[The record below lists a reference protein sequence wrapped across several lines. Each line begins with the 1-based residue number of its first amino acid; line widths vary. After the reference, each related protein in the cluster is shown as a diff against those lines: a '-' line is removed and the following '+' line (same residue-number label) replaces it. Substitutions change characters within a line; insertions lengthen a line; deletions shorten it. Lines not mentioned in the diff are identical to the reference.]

1 MNKKE
6 FQSRNKKFI
15 KKISSDKTFKKLTNS
30 WFVRSVKHE
39 YSYHFSWLGVPIIQY
54 PQDVIAYQ
62 EIIWKVKPDLII
74 ETGIARGGSLIFSAS
89 ILEII
94 GKGKVL
100 GIDID
105 IHKEN
110 RKAVERHP
118 LSKRIHM
125 LEGSSISS
133 EIMRH
138 VRRIADNKK
147 RILVMLDSNHTHE
160 HVLEELRLYSPFVS
174 KGSYIIV
181 FDSIIGDL
189 PDYLHKNRPWGR
201 KNNPKTAILQFLKEN
216 DRFRIDSETGNKLA
230 ITVSPYGYLR
240 CLK

>member
-1 MNKKE
+1 MNEKE
-6 FQSRNKKFI
+6 FQSRNKRFI
-15 KKISSDKTFKKLTNS
+15 KKIGYDKTFKKLTNS
-30 WFVRSVKHE
+30 WFIRSVKHE
-39 YSYHFSWLGVPIIQY
+39 YSYHFRWLGVPIIQY
-54 PQDVIAYQ
+54 PQDIIAYQ

-74 ETGIARGGSLIFSAS
+74 ETGIARGGSLILSAS

-133 EIMRH
+133 EIIRY
-138 VRRIADNKK
+138 VQRIARDKK
-147 RILVMLDSNHTHE
+147 KILVTLDSNHTHE
-160 HVLEELRLYSPFVS
+160 HVLEELRLYSPLVS
-174 KGSYIIV
+174 KGSYVIV
-181 FDSIIGDL
+181 FDSI
-189 PDYLHKNRPWGR
+189 R
-201 KNNPKTAILQFLKEN
+201 
-216 DRFRIDSETGNKLA
+216 SEEHTSEL
-230 ITVSPYGYLR
+230 
-240 CLK
+240 